1 VFNEDPF
8 PLEAPGAPPY
18 RGAMTPKLL
27 LAREVVLAGPAGPL
41 VFGGRAPI
49 VTQTMTVAATERT
62 EAVYAEISEL
72 AAAGAQLVRV
82 TVQSPRI
89 AESLAPLR
97 AKLEAAGIRVPLV
110 ADIHFSPEAALR
122 AADFVE
128 KVRINPG
135 NFADTRKPRSA
146 PYTDAEYAA
155 ELERVAGRFLP
166 LVESCRRQGR
176 IMRIGS
182 NHGSLSQRILSRYGD
197 TPLGMVEAALE
208 YVRLAEGA
216 GYRELVISMK
226 ASHVGVMVEVYRL
239 LALAMLRRAEAGE
252 GEVYPVHLG
261 VTEAGDGEDAR
272 LKSYI
277 GMGSLLELGI
287 GDTVRVSLTE
297 NAIEELPATRVL
309 AERYSDRRTQAEP
322 WTAAGLAA
330 EFAAHEGDPATGALP
345 RDEAL
350 TGIDAEARA
359 RHFPVTLVP
368 QHWQPSIQEL
378 LDLKWKPLPP
388 DHVRIDE
395 LGRLGLVV
403 VPRGISARL
412 AAPRLEVEA
421 RERTLLELA
430 IGAGVPLLEGRARRV
445 AVEASTAEEA
455 VRGVELGYALLQT
468 TRLRM
473 SRADFISCP
482 SCGRTHFDL
491 QATTR
496 RIRARFGHLDGVKIA
511 IMGCVVNGPGE
522 MADADFGY
530 VGAAPGRID
539 LYLGRECL
547 ERGIPEEQAVDRLQA
562 LLGMHG
568 LWREPPVPGRKQ
580 PQ

>member
-1 VFNEDPF
+1 M
-8 PLEAPGAPPY
+8 PPQ
-18 RGAMTPKLL
+18 LL

-62 EAVYAEISEL
+62 EAVSAEICEL
-72 AAAGAQLVRV
+72 AAAGAELVRV

-89 AESLAPLR
+89 AASLAPLR
-97 AKLEAAGIRVPLV
+97 AKLDAAGVRVPLV

-128 KVRINPG
+128 KLRINPG

-155 ELERVAGRFLP
+155 ELARVGERLLP
-166 LVESCRRQGR
+166 LVESCKRQGR
-176 IMRIGS
+176 VLRIGS

-208 YVRLAEGA
+208 YVRLAESA

-226 ASHVGVMVEVYRL
+226 ASHVGVMVEAYRL

-261 VTEAGDGEDAR
+261 VTEAGEGEDAR

-297 NAIEELPATRVL
+297 NALEELPAARAL
-309 AERYSDRRTQAEP
+309 AERYSDRRHVAEP
-322 WTAAGLAA
+322 WTAASLSA
-330 EFAAHEGDPATGALP
+330 EFAAREADPATGALP
-345 RDEAL
+345 HDDAL
-350 TGIDAEARA
+350 SGLDPEARA
-359 RHFPVTLVP
+359 KHFPVTLVP
-368 QHWQPSIQEL
+368 VHWQPAIQDL
-378 LDLKWKPLPP
+378 LALRWRPLPP
-388 DHVRIDE
+388 DHVRTDE

-412 AAPRLEVEA
+412 AEPRLEPAA

-430 IGAGVPLLEGRARRV
+430 VGAGIPLLEGLARRV
-445 AVEASTAEEA
+445 AVEASSGEEA
-455 VRGVELGYALLQT
+455 LRGVELGYALLQT

-491 QATTR
+491 QTATR
-496 RIRARFGHLDGVKIA
+496 RIRERFGHLEGIKIA

-539 LYLGRECL
+539 LYRGRECL
-547 ERGIPEEQAVDRLQA
+547 ERGIPEAQAVDRLQA
-562 LLGMHG
+562 LLAQHG
-568 LWREPPVPGRKQ
+568 IWREPTGKKEQR
-580 PQ
+580 

>member
-1 VFNEDPF
+1 
-8 PLEAPGAPPY
+8 
-18 RGAMTPKLL
+18 MTPKLL
-27 LAREVVLAGPAGPL
+27 LAREVSLTGPAGPL
-41 VFGGRAPI
+41 IFGGRAPI

-62 EAVYAEISEL
+62 DAVYAEISEL
-72 AAAGAQLVRV
+72 AAAGAELVRV

-89 AESLAPLR
+89 AESLPPLR
-97 AKLEAAGIRVPLV
+97 TKLDAAGIKVPLV

-135 NFADTRKPRSA
+135 NYADSRKPRSA

-155 ELERVAGRFLP
+155 ELARIAERFLP
-166 LVESCRRQGR
+166 LVDACRRQR
-176 IMRIGS
+176 RVMRIGS

-197 TPLGMVEAALE
+197 TPLGMVEGALE

-226 ASHVGVMVEVYRL
+226 ASHVGVMVDAYRL

-261 VTEAGDGEDAR
+261 VTEAGEGEDAR

-277 GMGSLLELGI
+277 GMGALLELGI

-297 NAIEELPATRVL
+297 NAIHELPATRAL
-309 AERYSDRRTQAEP
+309 AGRYSDRRAQADP
-322 WTAAGLAA
+322 WTAADLAA
-330 EFAAHEGDPATGALP
+330 EYAERESDPATGALP
-345 RDEAL
+345 RDETLAGL
-350 TGIDAEARA
+350 DPEARA
-359 RHFPVTLVP
+359 LHFPVTLVP

-395 LGRLGLVV
+395 LGRLGLVI

-412 AAPRLEVEA
+412 AEQRLEVEV

-455 VRGVELGYALLQT
+455 LRGVELGYALLQT

-491 QATTR
+491 QAATR
-496 RIRARFGHLDGVKIA
+496 RIRERFGHLEGVKIA

-530 VGAAPGRID
+530 VGAAPGRVD

-547 ERGIPEEQAVDRLQA
+547 ERGIPEAQAVDRLQSLLA
-562 LLGMHG
+562 LHG
-568 LWREPPVPGRKQ
+568 VWREPAGDGGT
-580 PQ
+580 